1 MVAISSV
8 MSEGLNGLQRSSQ
21 SMARSANDIARAGT
35 TTSTTTATTAEQ
47 GASLGVAAAP
57 KADIVE
63 PLVNLKQQELYFEAS
78 AKVVSAA
85 DDMLGTLLETKA

>member
-35 TTSTTTATTAEQ
+35 TTAPAAEQ
-47 GASLGVAAAP
+47 SVSLGVAATP
-57 KADIVE
+57 QADIIE
-63 PLVNLKQQELYFEAS
+63 PLVNLQQQELYFEAS